1 MFREIKKE
9 ARKILF
15 KNYKYFIFPTILHI
29 LTNCIISAC
38 CYFIFYNDGLKNW
51 ATPQFWLWILFFLLA
66 YCVVLPLAKYLLFK
80 VPAMALNNIPIKF
93 EFSFSKL
100 IKVILIYLPLIIFGF
115 ISLFLDG
122 LAESELYA
130 NYGLMILFFSAL
142 INIFEIYF
150 EYKLFAAFYHFAL
163 NEGTAKETIEFS
175 YNLMHKKFWL
185 TVFLSI
191 SLVLWLV
198 IAFALGIIIIKLPGM
213 NDLLRMCLASA
224 NYGVNFIFL
233 PYLHAVR
240 SVFIK
245 KQIEKSV

>member
-29 LTNCIISAC
+29 LTNCIISTC
-38 CYFIFYNDGLKNW
+38 CYFIFYNDSLKNW
-51 ATPQFWLWILFFLLA
+51 ITPQFWLCVLLLFFV
-66 YCVVLPLAKYLLFK
+66 YCVLLPMAKYLLFK

-122 LAESELYA
+122 LAESELYS

-142 INIFEIYF
+142 ITAFQIYF
-150 EYKLFAAFYHFAL
+150 EYKLYAAFYHLAL
-163 NEGTAKETIEFS
+163 NEGTAKETIDFS

-185 TVFLSI
+185 TVFLGF
-191 SLVLWLV
+191 SLILWYV
-198 IAFALGIIIIKLPGM
+198 IVIILGIVIVKLPGM
-213 NDLLRMCLASA
+213 NDLLRVCLAST
-224 NYGVNFIFL
+224 NYGVNLCFL
-233 PYLHAVR
+233 PYLYAVR

-245 KQIEKSV
+245 KQIEESA